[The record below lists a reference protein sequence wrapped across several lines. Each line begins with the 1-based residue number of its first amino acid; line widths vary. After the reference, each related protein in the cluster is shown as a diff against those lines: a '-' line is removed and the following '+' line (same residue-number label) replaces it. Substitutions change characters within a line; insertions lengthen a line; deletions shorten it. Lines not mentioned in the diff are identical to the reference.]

1 MAEAIEHL
9 RSGLV
14 VGHVKPGC
22 RNQQRGSVAQR
33 VPDGDTVIIEGQDG
47 LGIPHRR
54 RRPVH
59 LSRRRAHGRLVLQFM
74 RRTVPERQG
83 RDP

>member
-9 RSGLV
+9 WSGLV

-33 VPDGDTVIIEGQDG
+33 VPDGDMVIIEAGWSWHSTPSPSASTPVSASSARAARTP
-47 LGIPHRR
+47 IHAPHG
-54 RRPVH
+54 
-59 LSRRRAHGRLVLQFM
+59 S
-74 RRTVPERQG
+74 
-83 RDP
+83 